1 MNAEKKSFDRNSN
14 AYTVVFTIILI
25 SVVAVV
31 LAGSYKFFKPFYDQN
46 VRQEKMTDILYT
58 IGLDKQ
64 KLEEVAKTKG
74 LSLSYDLIKQYFDQ
88 YIVKQ
93 LALNAEGNPVG
104 NVNAFDVNLKEEIK
118 KPADQQVYP
127 LFVAEYEGK
136 KYYIVPLYGKG
147 LWDDIWGYVALEED
161 LNTIHGIKFGHK
173 GETPGLGA
181 NITEKW
187 FEDRFK
193 GEKIFDENGKFTG
206 IQIVKQL
213 KDKSNKDDHKVD
225 AISGATLTSDGVQ
238 AMINERL
245 QHYVPYFEKLKKQ

>member
-14 AYTVVFTIILI
+14 IYTVVFTIVLI
-25 SVVAVV
+25 GVVAVI
-31 LAGSYKFFKPFYDQN
+31 LAGSYKFFKPYYDQN

-64 KLEEVAKTKG
+64 KLEESARAEG
-74 LSLSYDLIKQYFDQ
+74 LPMSYNLIKQYFDQ

-93 LALNAEGNPVG
+93 LALNAEGKPVE
-104 NVNAFDVNLKEEIK
+104 NVNAFGVNLKEEIQ
-118 KPADQQVYP
+118 KPVEKQVYP
-127 LFVAEYEGK
+127 LFIAEYQGK
-136 KYYIVPLYGKG
+136 KYYIIPLYGKG

-161 LNTIHGIKFGHK
+161 WKTIHGIKFGHK

-193 GEKIFDENGKFTG
+193 GEKIFDESGNFTG
-206 IQIVKQL
+206 IEIVKQL
-213 KDKSNKDDHKVD
+213 KDKTDKNDHKVD
-225 AISGATLTSDGVQ
+225 AISGATLTSNGVGV
-238 AMINERL
+238 MLNERL
-245 QHYVPYFEKLKKQ
+245 KHYVPYFEKMKKQ